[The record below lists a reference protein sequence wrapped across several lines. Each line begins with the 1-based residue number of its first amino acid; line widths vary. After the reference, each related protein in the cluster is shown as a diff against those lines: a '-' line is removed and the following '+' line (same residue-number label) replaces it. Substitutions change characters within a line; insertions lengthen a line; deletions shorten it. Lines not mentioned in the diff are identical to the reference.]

1 MLMKI
6 YKEFFFDSAH
16 YLPKVEEGHP
26 CKRMHGHTYK
36 LRIWIKGKIDP
47 EKGWLVDFG
56 DIKKIIKPLVDQLDH
71 RCLNEIEGLE
81 NPTSEN
87 LCIWIWQKIKPQIPG
102 LCEVDIF
109 ETPSSG
115 AVYEG
120 DEN

>member
-1 MLMKI
+1 MKI
-6 YKEFFFDSAH
+6 YKEFTFDSAH
-16 YLPKVEEGHP
+16 YLPNVEDGHP

-36 LRIWIKGKIDP
+36 LRIWIKGKVDE

-56 DIKKIIKPLVDQLDH
+56 DIKKIIKPLVDSLDH
-71 RCLNEIEGLE
+71 RCLNDIEGLE

-87 LCIWIWQKIKPQIPG
+87 LCVWIWKKIKPQIPG
-102 LCEVDIF
+102 LCEVAIY

-120 DEN
+120 D